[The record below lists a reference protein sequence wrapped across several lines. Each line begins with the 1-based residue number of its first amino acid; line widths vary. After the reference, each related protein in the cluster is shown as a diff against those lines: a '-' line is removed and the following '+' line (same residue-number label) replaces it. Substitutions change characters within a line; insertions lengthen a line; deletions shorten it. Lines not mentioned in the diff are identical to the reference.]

1 MSKNTGGPAFAR
13 PYSEESIGGRVT
25 DFDAQKGMTLRT
37 YIATKCCAAMVSTI
51 RDDRDYDRMRAVAQG
66 HDLDTVSEF
75 FAQEAVKQADALI
88 AALDA
93 P

>member
-1 MSKNTGGPAFAR
+1 MIKKNTGGYAFAR
-13 PYSEESIGGRVT
+13 ATTWQSPTNMSPR
-25 DFDAQKGMTLRT
+25 QNGMTLRA

-51 RDDRDYDRMRAVAQG
+51 RNDGDYDRLRNIAMS

-88 AALDA
+88 AALEK
-93 P
+93 